1 VTKTPAQLDREISD
15 ALKASADECRFDD
28 LFTRLEAA
36 IDAHPLLA
44 RVGLGGK
51 IVTPDTPVSHIHEP
65 VMSVR
70 RVGYTVR
77 VLVKLKGS
85 RKKPSEITGTG
96 ETAEAAIDHLITG
109 LDYWA
114 QALE

>member
-1 VTKTPAQLDREISD
+1 
-15 ALKASADECRFDD
+15 
-28 LFTRLEAA
+28 
-36 IDAHPLLA
+36 
-44 RVGLGGK
+44 
-51 IVTPDTPVSHIHEP
+51 
-65 VMSVR
+65 
-70 RVGYTVR
+70 

-96 ETAEAAIDHLITG
+96 DTASAAIDHLITG